1 MWPNWLDMSE
11 DDRNLLVVFEDCT
24 KDIMHLCDER
34 KCRIG
39 VLEASLKEKDEK
51 ILQTERMMTALKTK
65 YDNLLIAR
73 LLAEDKEA
81 FQQAR
86 KRVNKLVRE
95 VDLCIALLN
104 E

>member
-1 MWPNWLDMSE
+1 MSGN
-11 DDRNLLVVFEDCT
+11 DLNLLAQFEDYVHDLT
-24 KDIMHLCDER
+24 KLCSDRKRQIDE
-34 KCRIG
+34 
-39 VLEASLKEKDEK
+39 LEASLKEKDEK
-51 ILQTERMMTALKTK
+51 IQQAEQEVTALKAK
-65 YDNLLIAR
+65 YTNLLTAR
-73 LLAEDKEA
+73 RMADDKEA

>member
-1 MWPNWLDMSE
+1 MSVN
-11 DDRNLLVVFEDCT
+11 DQNLLVVFEDCVHDLT
-24 KDIMHLCDER
+24 KLCDER
-34 KCRIG
+34 KRHIED
-39 VLEASLKEKDEK
+39 LELSLVEKDKK
-51 ILQTERMMTALKTK
+51 IQQAERMITALQTK
-65 YDNLLIAR
+65 YTNLLTAR
-73 LLAEDKEA
+73 HLANDKEA

>member
-1 MWPNWLDMSE
+1 MSVN
-11 DDRNLLVVFEDCT
+11 DQNLLVVFEDCVHDLT
-24 KDIMHLCDER
+24 KLCDER
-34 KCRIG
+34 KRRIE
-39 VLEASLKEKDEK
+39 VLEFSLKEKDTK
-51 ILQTERMMTALKTK
+51 IQQTELMITALQTK
-65 YDNLLIAR
+65 YNNLLTAR
-73 LLAEDKEA
+73 QLANDKEA

>member
-1 MWPNWLDMSE
+1 MYPNWLKMSGNE
-11 DDRNLLVVFEDCT
+11 QNLLVIFEDRVHE
-24 KDIMHLCDER
+24 IIELCRDR
-34 KCRIG
+34 KRQIED
-39 VLEASLKEKDEK
+39 LEASLKIKDEK
-51 ILQTERMMTALKTK
+51 LQQAEQMVTALKTK
-65 YDNLLIAR
+65 YTNLLTAR
-73 LLAEDKEA
+73 RLAEDKDA

>member
-1 MWPNWLDMSE
+1 MYPNWLKMSGN
-11 DDRNLLVVFEDCT
+11 DQNLLAQFEGYVHDLTKLCT
-24 KDIMHLCDER
+24 DRKRRIDE
-34 KCRIG
+34 
-39 VLEASLKEKDEK
+39 LEASLKEKDEK
-51 ILQTERMMTALKTK
+51 IQQAEQEVTALKAK
-65 YDNLLIAR
+65 YTNLLTAR
-73 LLAEDKEA
+73 RMADDKEA

>member
-1 MWPNWLDMSE
+1 MSGNE
-11 DDRNLLVVFEDCT
+11 QNLLVVFEDCVHDIT
-24 KDIMHLCDER
+24 KLCSDR
-34 KCRIG
+34 KRQIEE
-39 VLEASLKEKDEK
+39 LEASLKDKDEK
-51 ILQTERMMTALKTK
+51 IQQVEQMITALKTK
-65 YDNLLIAR
+65 YTNLLTAR
-73 LLAEDKEA
+73 RLADDTEA

>member
-1 MWPNWLDMSE
+1 MRGLTKLCNDRKRHIE
-11 DDRNLLVVFEDCT
+11 D
-24 KDIMHLCDER
+24 
-34 KCRIG
+34 
-39 VLEASLKEKDEK
+39 LETSMKEKDEK
-51 ILQTERMMTALKTK
+51 LQQAERTITTLKTD
-65 YDNLLIAR
+65 YSNLLIAR
-73 LLAEDKEA
+73 RLVDDKEA

>member
-1 MWPNWLDMSE
+1 MSTN
-11 DDRNLLVVFEDCT
+11 DQNLLVVFEDCVHDLT
-24 KDIMHLCDER
+24 KLCNER
-34 KCRIG
+34 KRHIED
-39 VLEASLKEKDEK
+39 LEASLKEKDEK
-51 ILQTERMMTALKTK
+51 IQQSELMLAAINTK
-65 YDNLLIAR
+65 YTNLLTAR
-73 LLAEDKEA
+73 RLAEDKEA